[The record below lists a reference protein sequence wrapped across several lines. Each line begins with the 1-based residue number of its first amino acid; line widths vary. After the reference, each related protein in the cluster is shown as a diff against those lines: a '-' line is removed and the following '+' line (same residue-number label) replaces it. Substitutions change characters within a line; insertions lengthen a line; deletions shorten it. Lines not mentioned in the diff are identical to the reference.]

1 MSTCRNTTAK
11 GERML
16 WEKQNFS
23 VKNLLFL
30 FALMLCYLLAFWSP
44 CVLQLYIFFS
54 VKEQMDMKTSK
65 QILKTIFHL
74 FSLFLFPEIFG

>member
-44 CVLQLYIFFS
+44 CVLQLYFFFS
-54 VKEQMDMKTSK
+54 KRTDGYENK
-65 QILKTIFHL
+65 QTDFEND
-74 FSLFLFPEIFG
+74 FSPVLPLLVS